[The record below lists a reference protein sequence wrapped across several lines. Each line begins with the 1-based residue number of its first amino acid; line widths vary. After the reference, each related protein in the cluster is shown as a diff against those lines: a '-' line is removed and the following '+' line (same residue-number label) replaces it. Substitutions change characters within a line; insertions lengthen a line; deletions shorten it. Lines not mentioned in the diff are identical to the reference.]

1 MASSHSHSS
10 FLRAAI
16 VGTAGEEPS
25 TILNGLTMDTNVTVE
40 ALLNAK
46 GRTVWS
52 VPPSTTVFEVIQ
64 LMADRNVGSLLVME
78 GSRLVGIV
86 SERDYARK
94 VALHGKNSRTTP
106 VSEILTPAVH
116 HVTQRSTLAEC
127 MALMTDKRIR
137 HLPVLENDSVV
148 GVISIGDLV
157 NWTMRAQAATIDQLQ
172 AYIAGGY
179 AA

>member
-1 MASSHSHSS
+1 MA
-10 FLRAAI
+10 
-16 VGTAGEEPS
+16 VTADEGPPS
-25 TILNGLTMDTNVTVE
+25 LFHRLTMDTNVTVE

-46 GRTVWS
+46 GRAVWS
-52 VPPSTTVFEVIQ
+52 VPPATTVFEVIQ

-78 GSRLVGIV
+78 GERLVGIV

-116 HVTQRSTLAEC
+116 QVTPRTTLAEC

-137 HLPVLENDSVV
+137 HLPVLEAGTVV

-172 AYIAGGY
+172 SYIAGGY